1 MSTRAQQAAAMLD
14 ILPENDQNLVFSL
27 IQRLVTAW
35 DPDYTKV
42 TPFEAEK
49 IAKAE
54 KDMLAGEYVTGD
66 QINWGFD
73 TSSTT

>member
-1 MSTRAQQAAAMLD
+1 MGVKAQQAAAMLD
-14 ILPENDQNLVFSL
+14 LLPESDQDLVFSL

-42 TPFEAEK
+42 TPFEAER

-54 KDMLAGEYVTGD
+54 KDIASGDYVTSD
-66 QINWGFD
+66 QIDWGFD
-73 TSSTT
+73 TSSV